1 MENYEELIGKNI
13 KEVRLS
19 RGLSQ
24 EVLSDMCGFSNTT
37 LSAYE
42 NGRKIPSL
50 TTIAKIAKELN
61 VSIERLYYGDENN
74 AFIIAAPDEGK
85 KVVNSIYYLWSA
97 GVVAYY
103 ENLMPGGMGMHTYSQ
118 EDDMKGM
125 FINIQKFH
133 SQIKRLILSL
143 NEFEQKKETYP
154 DPDKYLEFLLSSVA
168 TEINNEIEAD
178 KRELER
184 KREKILKLKN
194 TLSPYDGKS

>member
-13 KEVRLS
+13 KEVRQS

-85 KVVNSIYYLWSA
+85 KIVNSIYYLWSA
-97 GVVAYY
+97 GVIAYY
-103 ENLMPGGMGMHTYSQ
+103 ENYINGMDPYDYGQS
-118 EDDMKGM
+118 KGPKGVY
-125 FINIQKFH
+125 IYLQKFS

-143 NEFEQKKETYP
+143 NEFESKKDTYP
-154 DPDKYLEFLLSSVA
+154 DQDKYLELLLSSVA
-168 TEINNEIEAD
+168 TEINNEIEHDRVKLEKKKELVKRLAD
-178 KRELER
+178 TP
-184 KREKILKLKN
+184 N
-194 TLSPYDGKS
+194 P